1 MAFYLRPSPY
11 YNFSMTNTQPLKPHL
26 LIVDDESSLVELCQ
40 MILEEAGFQVRG
52 AYSGQQALRMIRE
65 QLPDIIL
72 LDVMMPGMTGI
83 EVCQEIRSQYNGVPR
98 IFMYTADDREE
109 TRRKSLDAGANAV
122 IYKDISI
129 LDLPRK
135 LTAYMSQ

>member
-1 MAFYLRPSPY
+1 MAFYLLRCLN
-11 YNFSMTNTQPLKPHL
+11 YNFGMINTQPLKPHL

-52 AYSGQQALRMIRE
+52 AYSGKQALRMIRE

-83 EVCQEIRSQYNGVPR
+83 EVCQEIRSQYNGTPH

-109 TRRKSLDAGANAV
+109 TRCKSLDAGANAV

-135 LTAYMSQ
+135 LTAYMNQ